1 MGAQRKLAA
10 IMFTDMVGY
19 TALMQKDEQLA
30 KSQRDRHRSVLTK
43 YISLHNGEILQYYGD
58 GTLTI
63 FNSAIEAVNAAIEIQ
78 LDLKNEPPVPLRIG
92 IHLGDIVYDDEG
104 VYGDGVNISSRIESL
119 SASGGILISEKI
131 SDEIK
136 NHPEIK
142 SQSLG
147 RFQLKNVLKPV
158 EIFAITNEGI
168 IVPSAEETHQKSGCA
183 DRSIAVLPFL
193 NMSSDAD
200 NEYFSDGISEDL
212 INALTRVE
220 GLKVTSRTS
229 SFAYKNT
236 NQDITQIGKDLRV
249 THILEGSV
257 RKAGNKVRIAA
268 QLIGTEDGFHIWS
281 ETYDRSLEDI
291 FQVQDEISNI
301 IANKLKDKLGVKTIN
316 YNLVKNYTTDMA
328 AYNLYLK
335 GLYNFH
341 KLTPENNKKAI
352 EYFEKAIEKSP
363 DFTLPYSSLSLVY
376 TFCGAFG
383 MMDPEIAMSKGKE
396 YAEKA
401 IAMDELEES
410 HLSMAIVKLFSEWN
424 IPEAYRHFQKAM
436 LLNPGKALTHY
447 LYSFYYLAICE
458 PAKAVESAK
467 KAQELDPLSAIVN
480 YGLGMA
486 HFYAENY
493 DEAIRSFDL
502 TLQLDPNFRSAL
514 ELKATSY
521 FLKGDPEIAIPFFL
535 QFQEMTGSELKGL
548 CHLGYAYANS
558 GQTEKA
564 EDCLKKLQLRDE
576 LEQNVSLYFDYA
588 LIYTG
593 LNNFDKAFENLN
605 KACDMKIGQLIMVK
619 SYPLFKRLRSDA
631 RFDALLARMSVA
643 EEAVAKA

>member
-1 MGAQRKLAA
+1 
-10 IMFTDMVGY
+10 MFTDMVGY

-43 YISLHNGEILQYYGD
+43 YIALHNGEILQYYGD

-78 LDLKNEPPVPLRIG
+78 LDLKNEPTVPLRIG
-92 IHLGDIVYDDEG
+92 IHLGDIVYDEEG

-119 SASGGILISEKI
+119 SAAGGILISEKI
-131 SDEIK
+131 NDEIK

-147 RFQLKNVLKPV
+147 RFHLKNVLKPV

-236 NQDITQIGKDLRV
+236 SLDIMQIGKDLRV

-257 RKAGNKVRIAA
+257 RRAGNKVRIAA

-301 IANKLKDKLGVKTIN
+301 IANKLKDV
-316 YNLVKNYTTDMA
+316 
-328 AYNLYLK
+328 
-335 GLYNFH
+335 
-341 KLTPENNKKAI
+341 
-352 EYFEKAIEKSP
+352 
-363 DFTLPYSSLSLVY
+363 
-376 TFCGAFG
+376 
-383 MMDPEIAMSKGKE
+383 
-396 YAEKA
+396 
-401 IAMDELEES
+401 
-410 HLSMAIVKLFSEWN
+410 
-424 IPEAYRHFQKAM
+424 
-436 LLNPGKALTHY
+436 
-447 LYSFYYLAICE
+447 
-458 PAKAVESAK
+458 
-467 KAQELDPLSAIVN
+467 
-480 YGLGMA
+480 
-486 HFYAENY
+486 
-493 DEAIRSFDL
+493 
-502 TLQLDPNFRSAL
+502 
-514 ELKATSY
+514 
-521 FLKGDPEIAIPFFL
+521 
-535 QFQEMTGSELKGL
+535 
-548 CHLGYAYANS
+548 
-558 GQTEKA
+558 
-564 EDCLKKLQLRDE
+564 
-576 LEQNVSLYFDYA
+576 
-588 LIYTG
+588 
-593 LNNFDKAFENLN
+593 
-605 KACDMKIGQLIMVK
+605 
-619 SYPLFKRLRSDA
+619 
-631 RFDALLARMSVA
+631 
-643 EEAVAKA
+643 